1 MNNTSYF
8 VFKINIRSIK
18 TKTANMKEKI
28 EKIIPE
34 KTVKSL
40 KNGVFGQSGGGDCPK
55 TSY

>member
-8 VFKINIRSIK
+8 VFKINIRLIK